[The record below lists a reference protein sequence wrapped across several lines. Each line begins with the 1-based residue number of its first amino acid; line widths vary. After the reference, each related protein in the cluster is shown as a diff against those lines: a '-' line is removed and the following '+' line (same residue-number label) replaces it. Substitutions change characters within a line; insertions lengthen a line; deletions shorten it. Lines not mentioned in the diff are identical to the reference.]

1 MNFVLLIFSNVFISR
16 KFAKISSLMDLKF
29 FKKSK
34 STLIFLIVFS
44 AISIPV
50 FYHLVK
56 VDKKLK
62 IYNPADVNPSLV
74 HQSIKHITKD
84 HRIAD
89 FELINQNGEVITNK
103 NYKNKIYV
111 ADFFFTRCTNIC
123 IAMAYNMSELQE
135 FYKNDDDMMFLS
147 HSVTPTIDSVS
158 VLREYA
164 NNKGVIDAKWN
175 VTTGSKKH
183 IYELARKS
191 YLAVIEDGDGGENDF
206 IHTEQFVLIDKQRR
220 IRGFYDGTEKKD
232 MDKLKKDVAL
242 LKEEY
247 TIE

>member
-1 MNFVLLIFSNVFISR
+1 
-16 KFAKISSLMDLKF
+16 MDFNF

-34 STLIFLIVFS
+34 LTIIFLLVFS

-50 FYHLVK
+50 FYYLVK

-62 IYNPADVNPSLV
+62 VYNPADVNPSLV
-74 HQSIKHITKD
+74 DISIKHITKD
-84 HRIAD
+84 HTIAD
-89 FELINQNGEVITNK
+89 FELINQNGKIITNN

-135 FYKNDDDMMFLS
+135 YYKEDNDIMFLS
-147 HSVTPTIDSVS
+147 HSVTPVMDSVS
-158 VLREYA
+158 VLKEYA
-164 NNKGVIDAKWN
+164 LNKGVIDAKWN

-191 YLAVIEDGDGGENDF
+191 YFAVIEDGDGGKDDF
-206 IHTEQFVLIDKQRR
+206 IHTEQFVLVDKERR
-220 IRGFYDGTEKKD
+220 IRGYYDGTEKKD
-232 MDKLKKDVAL
+232 MEKLKKDVAI

-247 TIE
+247 TNK

>member
-1 MNFVLLIFSNVFISR
+1 LHKETSF
-16 KFAKISSLMDLKF
+16 MDFNF

-34 STLIFLIVFS
+34 LTIIFLLVFS

-74 HQSIKHITKD
+74 DVSIKHVTKD

-89 FELINQNGEVITNK
+89 FELINQNGEIITQN

-123 IAMAYNMSELQE
+123 VAMAYNMSELQE
-135 FYKNDDDMMFLS
+135 YYKNDDDIMFLS
-147 HSVTPTIDSVS
+147 HSVTPVIDSVS
-158 VLREYA
+158 VLKEYA
-164 NNKGVIDAKWN
+164 LNKRVIDAKWN

-191 YLAVIEDGDGGENDF
+191 YFAVIEDGDGGENDF
-206 IHTEQFVLIDKQRR
+206 IHTEQFVLIDKERR
-220 IRGFYDGTEKKD
+220 IRGYYDGTEKKD
-232 MDKLKKDVAL
+232 MEKLKKDMSL

-247 TIE
+247 TNK